1 MADGQKDARVYDQGY
16 KPFDGPLGSVRTRF
30 WCIAVN
36 ELRQAWK
43 SKWFKRF
50 VWVSFFPLGIFAV
63 MVLLKARMQS
73 VLGDLRVFSRFFEVQ
88 LLYVVV
94 AIYFTGR
101 RAVGEDLRT
110 GALAI
115 YFSRPVDFRQYLL
128 GKWLA
133 IAAAVAFVLMG
144 PGLLLALFALVAV
157 PGVTLVETLRVVGA
171 LGLLTLLMSLAGG
184 WISLAI
190 SGLVGR
196 ARAAGIVWVLFFFL
210 SSAVG
215 LAIAGTTG
223 LEGFRAL
230 GLGDGSVQL
239 AEVLF
244 GYAEADLDTLVF
256 GLGLLGWAAL
266 GAGIVML
273 RLRRWS
279 GQ

>member
-1 MADGQKDARVYDQGY
+1 
-16 KPFDGPLGSVRTRF
+16 
-30 WCIAVN
+30 
-36 ELRQAWK
+36 
-43 SKWFKRF
+43 
-50 VWVSFFPLGIFAV
+50 
-63 MVLLKARMQS
+63 
-73 VLGDLRVFSRFFEVQ
+73 
-88 LLYVVV
+88 VVV

-101 RAVGEDLRT
+101 KAVGEDLRT